1 MSKPKFNFEGIKP
14 AFFGGGLKAFI
25 QTVLPTIY
33 DDSLSYYELLNKV
46 VKHLNNMGDAVKTL
60 DENQELF
67 FATVT
72 KYINENATETY
83 DIVLDNPFTT
93 LSAEEVN
100 EIYQAVEDNK
110 IVRVI
115 VKQPN
120 NGNQY
125 VCYYASYDRSTV
137 DDNTTNDLYFMG
149 YPIKRFDY
157 TTRYFD
163 MKVVKIEHDTG
174 YVTAYSDHKIPTK
187 AYVDNSVDITERS
200 LVNKIDEIDA
210 KIITFFISTNDI
222 EGDGDLDSTKITTSD
237 TVENLYN
244 KIANQNNRNVSIN
257 VELRLIK
264 NDSVS
269 YILEGSAS
277 CRELA
282 NDRVVSIRFKP
293 DDIEF
298 YFLGFASSNIWL
310 GSKTTIRGLPQV
322 TSADNGK
329 FLGVKYGGWNLV
341 DAPSGN
347 LPGGGNAGDFLVK
360 TTTGAGWKTVPSAES
375 EVF

>member
-46 VKHLNNMGDAVKTL
+46 VKHLNNMGDAVETIN
-60 DENQELF
+60 DNQELF
-67 FATVT
+67 FAAVT

-100 EIYQAVEDNK
+100 EVYQAVEDNK

-115 VKQPN
+115 VKDPVS
-120 NGNQY
+120 GNQY

-137 DDNTTNDLYFMG
+137 DENTKNDLYFMG
-149 YPIKRFDY
+149 YPIKRFDDA
-157 TTRYFD
+157 TRYFD
-163 MKVVKIEHDTG
+163 LKVVKIEHDTG

-187 AYVDNSVDITERS
+187 AYVDTSVASSELRANDKLKCFRFTTNDIDGDGNLNPNTINVS
-200 LVNKIDEIDA
+200 PNVQAIYDA
-210 KIITFFISTNDI
+210 LTAEGNTNISVCCILRLYKGENVVTISGATAACSQLSDDKAVTVTFKSADVQFFFAGFVSTND
-222 EGDGDLDSTKITTSD
+222 
-237 TVENLYN
+237 
-244 KIANQNNRNVSIN
+244 
-257 VELRLIK
+257 
-264 NDSVS
+264 
-269 YILEGSAS
+269 
-277 CRELA
+277 
-282 NDRVVSIRFKP
+282 
-293 DDIEF
+293 
-298 YFLGFASSNIWL
+298 WL
-310 GSKTTIRGLPQV
+310 GTKTTIRGLPQV

-329 FLGVKYGGWNLV
+329 FLGVKHGGWNLV

-360 TTTGAGWKTVPSAES
+360 TTTGAEWKTVPSAES